1 MNEEEMERQE
11 KWRSK
16 VFDLF
21 FIVVYFYSFFC
32 FPCGGYCKSEEQ
44 IQRDREMTEIGVH
57 DYEIPKLKKK
67 KHQEKKSACS
77 K

>member
-16 VFDLF
+16 MFDLF
-21 FIVVYFYSFFC
+21 FIVVYFYSFFA
-32 FPCGGYCKSEEQ
+32 FLVGGYYKSEEQ

-67 KHQEKKSACS
+67 ASRKEKCLL
-77 K
+77 